1 MEAIEDYG
9 KKLGEIDVLDK
20 KDRFDTYDGLK
31 DNLLFLGQKE
41 ILNQLYNKRF
51 LKTDNLNDQID
62 CNNLRYKSKP
72 DK

>member
-41 ILNQLYNKRF
+41 ILNQLYNKIY